1 MRWPCR
7 REEQKQEL
15 GHDPGVVVGDI
26 LKSQDLLKQELSQA
40 DKLVILTSA
49 VPKMKAPP
57 ADGKRPEFYF
67 EEDGMPEQVGAGSLP
82 SNTLAGVVHCIA
94 GVGDPPTMMS
104 AVPALM
110 TSKCRCTSQPST
122 GIWLLPSFWIACL
135 FCCSLPRSLQSLQ
148 RRLSCLLWPLQT
160 CTCFRPLAAAAA
172 CAVWLARAWRP
183 RALLARRSGNAA
195 AD

>member
-1 MRWPCR
+1 MHWPCR

-26 LKSQDLLKQELSQA
+26 LKSQDLLKQELSQT

-82 SNTLAGVVHCIA
+82 SNSCLRMTSQMPAHCRRHQSPDCYPIPGMHA
-94 GVGDPPTMMS
+94 SFTAACQGPCRACS
-104 AVPALM
+104 AVCH
-110 TSKCRCTSQPST
+110 TFSGC
-122 GIWLLPSFWIACL
+122 
-135 FCCSLPRSLQSLQ
+135 CCSLCSEVCQGLASQSTISQ
-148 RRLSCLLWPLQT
+148 AEWQSCCRLT
-160 CTCFRPLAAAAA
+160 CWHTR
-172 CAVWLARAWRP
+172 
-183 RALLARRSGNAA
+183 
-195 AD
+195 